1 MNANASTAAAEART
15 RSVTGA
21 VVGRIPSLLLIAV
34 LCLVLLGIAAALVQT
49 LDTERR
55 ARAQVEQTTE
65 VLSVLRA
72 SLRAGLDAETGQR
85 DFLLT
90 NDPSYLVPYE
100 RGSQA
105 WLPALDRLERAMD
118 DVAEP
123 EKRAVVTQMILLA
136 EAKLDELARTIALAR
151 DGQFDAALALVR
163 TDEGKDLMAEFRALV
178 SQLEDAEETLLRAAL
193 EDASAVE
200 VRTLPILITLSV
212 AVVGLVVLGFW
223 LERRATRA
231 ETVAREAE
239 ELERA
244 RVRSDLLAR
253 ELNHRVKNLF
263 AVILSIVSLTGR
275 GKTDVEEVL
284 SGIRWR
290 IRSVRG
296 NLMRRS

>member
-1 MNANASTAAAEART
+1 M
-15 RSVTGA
+15 TGA

-178 SQLEDAEETLLRAAL
+178 SQLEDAEETVLRAAL

-284 SGIRWR
+284 SGVRWR
-290 IRSVRG
+290 VRSVRG